1 MARYKLTYKPSASRD
16 LQRLPRKIVDA
27 VVAFCEG
34 PLLDNPQRVGKPLI
48 NEYAGMHAARRG
60 AYRIIY
66 EIHEHEVHV
75 YVAYVEHRAAV
86 YRSSR

>member
-34 PLLDNPQRVGKPLI
+34 PLLDNPQRVGKPLTGK
-48 NEYAGMHAARRG
+48 YSGMHSAVRG
-60 AYRIIY
+60 SYRLIY
-66 EIHEHEVHV
+66 KIHDQEVHV
-75 YVAYVEHRAAV
+75 FVAYVAHRAVA
-86 YRSSR
+86 YSSGW